1 MKTPPAEAE
10 SKKVLVVDDEKDM
23 RIFVSTL
30 LQTGGFEPYEACS
43 CKEGLEKCLTV
54 APDLIIMEIM
64 TEKDEG
70 LDLYCTLRKDSRFRK
85 IPIIILSTL
94 DKKTFAYYQHL
105 RKLQAERSLM
115 APDAYLKK
123 PPEVEELLR
132 WAHLLSESERETGN
146 AIGRTQ

>member
-10 SKKVLVVDDEKDM
+10 SKRVLVVDDEKDM

-30 LQTGGFEPYEACS
+30 LQTRGFEPYEACS

-123 PPEVEELLR
+123 PPEAEELLR
-132 WAHLLSESERETGN
+132 WAHLLSESERKTGN
-146 AIGRTQ
+146 AISRTQ